1 MLLSVFSQWVSLL
14 GTTFH
19 LISTIMMLA
28 LTIAKV
34 YKTCKFGLIQ
44 DSKHS
49 GTFNISRKQSS
60 SCENSSNTLESSDIF
75 NINRRLASDN
85 YFQKRK
91 RCRHIYFTF
100 IPKVK
105 TRLRISEWIM
115 HWNDKSIRLVFGFRS
130 NKLHTHTH
138 WCSYVVIIKSIY
150 NLYQSQIH
158 DIQYSGR

>member
-1 MLLSVFSQWVSLL
+1 MWNMLLSVFSQWVSLL

-34 YKTCKFGLIQ
+34 YQTCKFGLIQ
-44 DSKHS
+44 DSKTS
-49 GTFNISRKQSS
+49 GTFNISRKQSN
-60 SCENSSNTLESSDIF
+60 SCENSSNKLECSDIF

-91 RCRHIYFTF
+91 RCHHIYFTF

-115 HWNDKSIRLVFGFRS
+115 HWNDKSWKIIRLVF
-130 NKLHTHTH
+130 
-138 WCSYVVIIKSIY
+138 WA
-150 NLYQSQIH
+150 
-158 DIQYSGR
+158 

>member
-1 MLLSVFSQWVSLL
+1 MWLSVFSQWVSLL

-28 LTIAKV
+28 LTIAKI
-34 YKTCKFGLIQ
+34 YQTCKLGSTK
-44 DSKHS
+44 DSQTS
-49 GTFNISRKQSS
+49 VTSIISQKQSNL
-60 SCENSSNTLESSDIF
+60 CDDSSNKLESSDIF

-105 TRLRISEWIM
+105 TRLWISEWIM
-115 HWNDKSIRLVFGFRS
+115 HWNDKSWKSVAFSELTNIFFRYRYHIW
-130 NKLHTHTH
+130 L
-138 WCSYVVIIKSIY
+138 
-150 NLYQSQIH
+150 
-158 DIQYSGR
+158 